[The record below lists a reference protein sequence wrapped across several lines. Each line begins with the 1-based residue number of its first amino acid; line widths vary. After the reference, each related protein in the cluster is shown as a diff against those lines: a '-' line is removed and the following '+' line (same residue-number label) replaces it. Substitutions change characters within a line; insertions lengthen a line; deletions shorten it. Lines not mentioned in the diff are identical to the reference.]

1 MARADATAQE
11 SRPLLWRIAALEGA
25 MHLAQRRR
33 LEARR
38 AFDAARA
45 MASELCNELTRDASL
60 AAAFRAGVDAI
71 APAPPEPTP
80 NRAAKAAH
88 GGLTQRERETATLI
102 AQGKSNR
109 AIARALGIGERTVEG
124 YVAAVL
130 DKLGFSSRAQIAAW
144 VTEQVQTQPS
154 QGRA

>member
-1 MARADATAQE
+1 
-11 SRPLLWRIAALEGA
+11 

-45 MASELCNELTRDASL
+45 MAFELATELATDASL
-60 AAAFRAGVDAI
+60 AAAFRAGVDTM

-88 GGLTQRERETATLI
+88 GGLTQRERETAILI

-124 YVAAVL
+124 YVAAIL

-144 VTEQVQTQPS
+144 VAEQGPAQPS
-154 QGRA
+154 QRAT